1 MDVKD
6 INQSAAALL
15 FNKVAANSSA
25 EALGAGFAS
34 LLGQTTSA
42 LDLVGVASED
52 ARPVAAEKTALA
64 DSRDIKAPREDRKPA
79 KRTEDKDVK
88 ARPEK
93 NRAEK
98 TSKAS
103 SKPEDAVAV
112 PAAAVQQPEKQ
123 SAAKVNGGETPAVQS
138 APSAEAA
145 AGTVAAEAAP
155 SSPAGQAPEAA
166 SSDVLAESDLLVQPS
181 AKGQPLLKEMTITLL
196 SSSAPMVAAVVDN
209 GMFTIMP
216 EALDLNALAKMSEV
230 SVSDAATGEVHTMSG
245 AELVEKLKAAS
256 AQGQLYTY
264 GDTEG
269 KFVNLIPAE
278 IVEEDVSRFTNTVPT
293 NVNTAEAVVY
303 DDENLAA
310 QAAVLDD
317 KIGADKKIKV
327 DVDLRGENFSYR
339 SSSDLVQDVSAVE
352 KAVKTVVAGD
362 DEAQPAVSE
371 KPESQ
376 ALASVSQAASVGQSQ
391 PANQTIPAAA
401 FNPVASAPVAD
412 DAAALSVKSIAS
424 VSDAGSSALGHAA
437 AGTAEAAAGMK
448 PAEKNNDASFRDIY
462 KGMAKEVVEQ
472 VKVNITKSAVKG
484 VDKIDIRLKP
494 EDLGHIEIKMQI
506 SKDGKLSAHIISSR
520 PETMEIL
527 QKEMQSLQ
535 KAFNDAGFQTDDG
548 ALSFSFREG
557 GQTGSEGQDRNSGLR
572 DFIGNVFESET
583 QDEFAGNDNLQ
594 NWNPAQGLN
603 IRV

>member
-15 FNKVAANSSA
+15 FNKIAANSST

-34 LLGQTTSA
+34 LLGQTASA
-42 LDLVGVASED
+42 LDLVGTVSED
-52 ARPVAAEKTALA
+52 KRPAAAEKMVLN
-64 DSRDIKAPREDRKPA
+64 DPRDVRAPREDRKSA
-79 KRTEDKDVK
+79 NRAGDKDSA

-93 NRAEK
+93 TRPERTPK
-98 TSKAS
+98 TSS
-103 SKPEDAVAV
+103 RPEDAAS
-112 PAAAVQQPEKQ
+112 AAAMQPSEKHA
-123 SAAKVNGGETPAVQS
+123 SAKVNGGEASAVQPAS
-138 APSAEAA
+138 SAEAA
-145 AGTVAAEAAP
+145 VGTVAAEAAP
-155 SSPAGQAPEAA
+155 SSLAGTTEVAAPAET
-166 SSDVLAESDLLVQPS
+166 SSENNLLVQPS
-181 AKGQPLLKEMTITLL
+181 AEGRQLLKEMKITLQ

-216 EALDLNALAKMSEV
+216 EALDLNALAQMSEV
-230 SVSDAATGEVHTMSG
+230 SVSDAVTGEIHTMSG

-264 GDTEG
+264 GNTEG

-278 IVEEDVSRFTNTVPT
+278 IVDEAVSRFQNAAPADTKAIETV
-293 NVNTAEAVVY
+293 AY
-303 DDENLAA
+303 DNENLAA

-317 KIGADKKIKV
+317 KIGVDKKVKV
-327 DVDLRGENFSYR
+327 EVAVEGENFTYR
-339 SSSDLVQDVSAVE
+339 NSSDLVQDALAVE
-352 KAVKTVVAGD
+352 KAVKTAIAGD
-362 DEAQPAVSE
+362 ETSQPAGSGEQKNQASATVSPAVSANQT
-371 KPESQ
+371 PAANQ
-376 ALASVSQAASVGQSQ
+376 AASFSAFNPQAAATVADEAASAASNGLASV
-391 PANQTIPAAA
+391 TE
-401 FNPVASAPVAD
+401 
-412 DAAALSVKSIAS
+412 
-424 VSDAGSSALGHAA
+424 AGSSALGHAA
-437 AGTAEAAAGMK
+437 AGTAEAAAGLK
-448 PAEKNNDASFRDIY
+448 TAAKSDEASFRDIY

-535 KAFNDAGFQTDDG
+535 KAFNDAGFQTDDS

-572 DFIGNVFESET
+572 EFIGNVFESET